1 MSSPPTRGS
10 HQLSS
15 RFSLFSL
22 KTDDHLGR
30 RRRRLL
36 LLVDRPHQISWDV
49 VPGAP
54 PPSSWGLL
62 SAHPAPIRSRK
73 PGETK
78 DQRQYLAACW
88 PGPSTRQTVS
98 HISPPLPRLC
108 ANLPLLLFLQ
118 AFPAFGFLLVW
129 GGSGGRERTQKVV
142 HPRTTARPPLSPPV
156 RIGPLPFA
164 PNLLLSTT
172 PLFFFFDQRCL
183 SPLAPPPPPA
193 PPPHRLR
200 RREGGCGV
208 GAKGGRR
215 INAKERR
222 RRFDEERVG
231 HNTTRK
237 RRPSPS
243 SA

>member
-129 GGSGGRERTQKVV
+129 GGLWGPGTNTKSSPSTHYGAPPVVPSRPYWPTTVRPKPTFIDDTSLLLLRPALPFSSRSSSSSSPPSPSFAPSGGGLWGGREG
-142 HPRTTARPPLSPPV
+142 
-156 RIGPLPFA
+156 GPE
-164 PNLLLSTT
+164 
-172 PLFFFFDQRCL
+172 DQCK
-183 SPLAPPPPPA
+183 
-193 PPPHRLR
+193 
-200 RREGGCGV
+200 RE
-208 GAKGGRR
+208 
-215 INAKERR
+215 
-222 RRFDEERVG
+222 EEEV
-231 HNTTRK
+231 
-237 RRPSPS
+237 
-243 SA
+243 